1 MNNLC
6 ASAFVVHQF
15 LQNTRIQ
22 NSQERFHV
30 LFYFIFSL
38 RCAGMSVRCTL
49 GHRHRHILHLLPSRG
64 VMESHR
70 STKSSCNLDY

>member
-6 ASAFVVHQF
+6 ESASVVHQF
-15 LQNTRIQ
+15 FFYQNTRIQ

-38 RCAGMSVRCTL
+38 QCAGCVCQVHSGTQAQTYTASFV
-49 GHRHRHILHLLPSRG
+49 IS
-64 VMESHR
+64 
-70 STKSSCNLDY
+70 

>member
-6 ASAFVVHQF
+6 AYASVVHQF

-22 NSQERFHV
+22 NSQKRFHA

-38 RCAGMSVRCTL
+38 QCAGCVCQVHSGTQAQTYTASFVT
-49 GHRHRHILHLLPSRG
+49 PW
-64 VMESHR
+64 SHVVAQK
-70 STKSSCNLDY
+70 TPCNLDY